1 MPIIHTN
8 SINIYY
14 EIHGEGPPLLLI
26 MGITAPGAVWE
37 KHLNYWKKFF
47 TCIVVDNRGVG
58 NSDKPP
64 GPYSITD
71 MANDCNGLL
80 EALQY
85 TRVSVTGVSMG
96 STIAMQLCLS
106 HPDKV
111 SGMVLMCP
119 WARCDHMAK
128 SIFSHMISIKE
139 KLSPDEF
146 ARYIQLLIFHKSS
159 WDDPAMH
166 QEMMDARKAALEDP
180 NPQPFYAL
188 QAQAVACMEHHVLNQ
203 LGKIRI
209 PSLVIG
215 GKQDIFTPEWMAKEV
230 AEAIPGAQLHLYD
243 KSGHAFHW
251 ENLED
256 FNERVKEWL
265 LRHK

>member
-1 MPIIHTN
+1 MPIVQTN
-8 SINIYY
+8 GIKIYY

-37 KHLNYWKKFF
+37 KHLNYWKNFF

-58 NSDKPP
+58 NSDKPA
-64 GPYSITD
+64 GPYSIED

-80 EALQY
+80 ESLQL
-85 TRVSVTGVSMG
+85 TKVSVVGVSMG

-111 SGMVLMCP
+111 SAMVLMCP
-119 WARCDHMAK
+119 WAKCDHMAK
-128 SIFSHMISIKE
+128 SIFSHIITIKE

-159 WDDPAMH
+159 WDNPEIY
-166 QEMMDARKAALEDP
+166 QEMIISRQAALDNP

-188 QAQAVACMEHHVLNQ
+188 KAQAIACMEHDVLNC
-203 LGKIRI
+203 LGMIHI

-215 GKQDIFTPEWMAKEV
+215 VRQDIFTPEWMAQEV
-230 AEAIPGAQLHLYD
+230 ADGIPGAQLHLYD
-243 KSGHAFHW
+243 QSGHAFHW

-256 FNERVKEWL
+256 FNDRVKNWL
-265 LRHK
+265 LSN